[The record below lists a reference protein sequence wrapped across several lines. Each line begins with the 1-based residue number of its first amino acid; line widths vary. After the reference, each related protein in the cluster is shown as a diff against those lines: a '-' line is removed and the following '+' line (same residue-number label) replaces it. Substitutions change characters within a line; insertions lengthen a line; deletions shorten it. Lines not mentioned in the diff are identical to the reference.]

1 MIIASDE
8 LVHDDLTGALADAQ
22 ASGAGDPGRF
32 DAEAALTE
40 RLNWRRASMV
50 AMATCVML
58 GLLETV
64 NAFVMHLLDGHPRG
78 WLYCLKEQLPWWLLW
93 MVFMPAIMWLARTY
107 RFDNPR
113 WRKSA
118 AIHACAGLAIAIAH
132 GSAYGTGFHYAG
144 SGAVFLATAGA
155 SIRFFLLRYLF
166 MDIMTYVAAI
176 GVYYS
181 FEYFSGFR
189 RSALDAARAHTRE
202 ARLQLNL
209 AEARIHAL
217 QMELNP
223 HFLFNS
229 LNAVSG
235 LIRKRNHDDAVDML
249 ARLGELLRTTLNR
262 DMPLEI
268 PLSDE
273 LELLRRFLDVE
284 LVRFGDRL
292 RIVWDVEPETRDA
305 FVPPLI
311 LQPLVEN
318 ALRHGISRRP
328 GAALLRISARR
339 LGLHLELAV
348 RDSGDGLASLGA
360 GPKRE
365 GIGLSN
371 TKARLAQLYGREMTS
386 LELSDVAGGGARTRL
401 QLPFHTTSGFR
412 DVAIGA

>member
-1 MIIASDE
+1 MIIASE
-8 LVHDDLTGALADAQ
+8 ESVHDDLTGALADAQ
-22 ASGAGDPGRF
+22 ASEAEDAGRF

-40 RLNWRRASMV
+40 RLNWRRASLV
-50 AMATCVML
+50 AVAACLGL

-64 NAFVMHLLDGHPRG
+64 NAFLMHKLDGHPRG
-78 WLYCLKEQLPWWLLW
+78 WLYSLREQLPWWLLW
-93 MVFMPAIMWLARTY
+93 MLFMPAIMWLARTY
-107 RFDNPR
+107 RFDGPR
-113 WRKSA
+113 WRQSA
-118 AIHACAGLAIAIAH
+118 VIHASAGLAIALAH
-132 GSAYGTGFHYAG
+132 ASAYGTGFHYAA
-144 SGAVFLATAGA
+144 SGAVFLATVGA
-155 SIRFFLLRYLF
+155 SVRFFLLRYLF

-189 RSALDAARAHTRE
+189 RSALAAARAHTRE

-235 LIRKRNHDDAVDML
+235 LIRKRDHDAAVDML

-292 RIVWDVEPETRDA
+292 RIVWEVEPETRDA

-339 LGLHLELAV
+339 VGLHLELSV
-348 RDSGDGLASLGA
+348 RDSGDGLASLAG

-365 GIGLSN
+365 GIGLAN

-386 LELSDVAGGGARTRL
+386 LDLSDVAGGGARTRL